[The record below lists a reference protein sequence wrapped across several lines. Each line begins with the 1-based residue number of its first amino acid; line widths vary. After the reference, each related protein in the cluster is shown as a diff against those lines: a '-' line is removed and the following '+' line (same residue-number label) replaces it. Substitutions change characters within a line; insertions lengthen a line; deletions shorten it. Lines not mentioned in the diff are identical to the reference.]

1 MGLRDKNTK
10 IVQNSSGHYKKIL
23 ERRGVKNLSHYG
35 TPTLRHPTISER
47 ASIATTGHIWAY
59 GDRFYKL
66 AHKYYGD
73 ANFWWVIAWRNGQ
86 PTEATIQTGDFL
98 DIPLDINKALDALGV

>member
-1 MGLRDKNTK
+1 MGLRDKKTK

-73 ANFWWVIAWRNGQ
+73 ANFWWVIAWFNKS
-86 PTEATIQTGDFL
+86 PTEGNINVGDTVL
-98 DIPLDINKALDALGV
+98 IPTPLNKILEIYGY